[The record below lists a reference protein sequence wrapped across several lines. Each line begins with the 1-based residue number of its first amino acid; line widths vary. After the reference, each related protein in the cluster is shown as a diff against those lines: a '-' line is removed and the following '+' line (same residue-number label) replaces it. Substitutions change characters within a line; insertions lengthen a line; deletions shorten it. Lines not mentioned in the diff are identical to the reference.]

1 MSTTIANQASVRT
14 PANLIARIAGVFYV
28 VNIITGLYS
37 YFGPRSRLT
46 LYTGMVAAAAYVT
59 ITILFYFLF
68 KPVNRKLSLL
78 AALISM
84 AGSTVGVLSM
94 LQRMPFKIDILD
106 FFAFYCL
113 LIGYLIWRST
123 FLPQFLGVLMALAGT
138 GYLAYL
144 WPPMAKALYPYDILP
159 GLIGETTL
167 TVWLLVKGVNEQRW
181 QEQAGAGE

>member
-1 MSTTIANQASVRT
+1 
-14 PANLIARIAGVFYV
+14 
-28 VNIITGLYS
+28 
-37 YFGPRSRLT
+37 
-46 LYTGMVAAAAYVT
+46 MVAAAAYVT